1 MSKRIQNI
9 LLCVFLSLL
18 IVTLLSFSFSYGRF
32 FSEQET
38 TGGNYGSDLEYIVSN
53 QIEVG
58 NMEEFISAI
67 QNGYTNIKISDDAS
81 ESIVI
86 TTGVT
91 DVGSDLIINLNGHQL
106 VRNSREPMLNIQQG
120 VHLTIIDSSP
130 IKAEVSTTPLE
141 ACCKLT
147 AVLSPFRE
155 EPLKAVHARRSTLQ
169 TAQRKGAELF
179 IRQ

>member
-1 MSKRIQNI
+1 
-9 LLCVFLSLL
+9 
-18 IVTLLSFSFSYGRF
+18 
-32 FSEQET
+32 
-38 TGGNYGSDLEYIVSN
+38 
-53 QIEVG
+53 
-58 NMEEFISAI
+58 MEEFISAI

-130 IKAEVSTTPLE
+130 DKSGSFYNPVGSVLQIDGGTLTVSGGTFESGPRTQEYLANGTTERGGTIHSTMTLPVHVKEGEPIPKETKFCPLF
-141 ACCKLT
+141 C
-147 AVLSPFRE
+147 
-155 EPLKAVHARRSTLQ
+155 Q
-169 TAQRKGAELF
+169 G
-179 IRQ
+179 